1 MSEPGIRSLESE
13 PASAD
18 FVFLVVD
25 PVVSIFAVEIC
36 GDLLNEVGGE
46 GRQTC
51 WRGFEEIRAGS
62 HLVLSGTKWKGVS
75 DMADIYRALSA
86 GLGGLLAQRMLG

>member
-25 PVVSIFAVEIC
+25 PIVSIFAVEIC

-46 GRQTC
+46 GR
-51 WRGFEEIRAGS
+51 
-62 HLVLSGTKWKGVS
+62 
-75 DMADIYRALSA
+75 
-86 GLGGLLAQRMLG
+86 